1 MVVLVLVFSLVRVLL
16 YILGSS
22 WAFDC
27 LYTYWNYDL
36 LYSYVP
42 WGIGCYFPVS
52 GAFVTYNNRFIDP
65 SWGFAMAWNYAM
77 QWLVVLPLELVAAA
91 MTVKYWDAKTNLAA
105 FVVIFYVLIVA
116 INFFGVRG
124 YGEAELYLVPLKFW
138 LFWVSLF
145 WVLYCVLVVV
155 HKVVTL
161 AVKLVY

>member
-16 YILGSS
+16 TYWGPAGLLIAYIL
-22 WAFDC
+22 
-27 LYTYWNYDL
+27 
-36 LYSYVP
+36 
-42 WGIGCYFPVS
+42 IGTMIYCTVMSLGELAVTFPVS
-52 GAFVTYNNRFIDP
+52 GAFVTYNSRFIDP
-65 SWGFAMAWNYAM
+65 SWGLPWLGIMLS
-77 QWLVVLPLELVAAA
+77 WLVVLPLELVAAA

-116 INFFGVRG
+116 INFSVSVVTVKLN
-124 YGEAELYLVPLKFW
+124 LYLVPLKFW